1 MSIWSSLAGRY
12 RMQLTSADPVAALA
26 ALQNAGIVL
35 LDPEC
40 TDILTWQF
48 SVSRKDGKRIQ
59 QIADS
64 RGERWEV
71 LGRFGLYWPLISIWK
86 RPFLVFGLLMLLAL
100 SILLPK
106 YILFFEVEGN
116 VSLSAREILDAAEG
130 CGIYFGAPGKEVR
143 SQRIKDH
150 LLQQLPQL
158 QWAGVEVR
166 GCVAVITVK
175 ERTMADRQPEINGVC
190 SIVATQDAIITQMVV
205 LRGNPLCSS
214 GQAVKAGQVLIS
226 GYTDCGI
233 CLQALRA
240 EGEILGLTKR
250 SLTTIC
256 PLEIQNR
263 TKIRATTK
271 KYSLIIGK
279 KQINFYKDSGILGMT
294 CAKIYEQKYMTL
306 PGGFQ
311 LPLSLVCETWID
323 YETETSETEPAQ
335 DLLSGFSRQ
344 YVLAQTLAGKVE
356 YSQEYITVTN
366 GCIRLDAVYGCL
378 ENIGMVRMEESLPEY
393 GKSD

>member
-1 MSIWSSLAGRY
+1 
-12 RMQLTSADPVAALA
+12 MQLTSADPVGALSAIQAAEIILF
-26 ALQNAGIVL
+26 
-35 LDPEC
+35 DPEY
-40 TDILTWQF
+40 TDTLTWQF
-48 SVSRKDGKRIQ
+48 SVCRKDGKRIQ
-59 QIADS
+59 KIAEN
-64 RGERWEV
+64 RGERWEII
-71 LGRFGLYWPLISIWK
+71 GRSGLYWPLMSLWK
-86 RPFLVFGLLMLLAL
+86 RPVLVLGLLMLLAL
-100 SILLPK
+100 SILLPRC
-106 YILFFEVEGN
+106 ILFVEVEGN
-116 VSLSAREILDAAEG
+116 VALSAREILDAAEG
-130 CGIYFGAPGKEVR
+130 CGIYFGAPAKTVR

-150 LLQQLPQL
+150 LLQRLPQL
-158 QWAGVEVR
+158 QWAGVEVH
-166 GCVAVITVK
+166 GCVAVITVE
-175 ERTMADRQPEINGVC
+175 ERKMTDTQMQIDGVC
-190 SIVATQDAIITQMVV
+190 SIVAVRDGIITQMMV

-250 SLTTIC
+250 SLTTIS
-256 PLEIQNR
+256 PLETQKR
-263 TKIRATTK
+263 TKIRASTK
-271 KYSLIIGK
+271 KYSMIIGK

-311 LPLSLVCETWID
+311 LPLSLVRETWID
-323 YETETSETEPAQ
+323 YETETAEAEPAQ
-335 DLLSGFSRQ
+335 DLLGGFSRQ

-366 GCIRLDAVYGCL
+366 GCIRLDAIYGCL